1 VARGS
6 GLDRERISRGSKGG
20 RGSGQ
25 HNDAHARTR
34 LGVIMKDN
42 ILIIHSTDNVA
53 VALKTL
59 GVGEI
64 AVAKG
69 IEGFRALEEIP
80 ASHKIALQNISKGE
94 EIIKYG
100 EIVAVST
107 RDIKKGEWVHT
118 YNLESKRW
126 KK

>member
-1 VARGS
+1 
-6 GLDRERISRGSKGG
+6 
-20 RGSGQ
+20 
-25 HNDAHARTR
+25 
-34 LGVIMKDN
+34 MKEN

-53 VALKTL
+53 VALNAL
-59 GVGEI
+59 GVGEL
-64 AVAKG
+64 AVARG

-80 ASHKIALQNISKGE
+80 ASHKIALRDILKGE

-107 RDIKKGEWVHT
+107 RYIKKGEWVHT
-118 YNLESKRW
+118 HNLESKRW

>member
-1 VARGS
+1 M
-6 GLDRERISRGSKGG
+6 
-20 RGSGQ
+20 
-25 HNDAHARTR
+25 N
-34 LGVIMKDN
+34 DN
-42 ILIIHSTDNVA
+42 IIIIHPRDNVA
-53 VALKTL
+53 IALRTL
-59 GVGEI
+59 GVGEV

-69 IEGFRALEEIP
+69 IEGFPALEEIP
-80 ASHKIALQNISKGE
+80 ASHKIALRDILKGE

-118 YNLESKRW
+118 HNLESKRW

>member
-1 VARGS
+1 
-6 GLDRERISRGSKGG
+6 
-20 RGSGQ
+20 
-25 HNDAHARTR
+25 
-34 LGVIMKDN
+34 MKDN
-42 ILIIHSTDNVA
+42 ILIVHPRDNVA
-53 VALKTL
+53 VALRTL
-59 GVGEI
+59 GGGEL

-69 IEGFRALEEIP
+69 IEGLRALEEIP
-80 ASHKIALQNISKGE
+80 ASHKIALKDISKGE

-118 YNLESKRW
+118 HNLESKRW